1 MSDDLPPLQWEEILC
16 HMLTDRDA
24 AFNIMLSA
32 LVLENGGSVQ
42 VSVHS
47 LRELRANKQGCS
59 LIAEVEHGQLVMR
72 LVEPDDVAT

>member
-1 MSDDLPPLQWEEILC
+1 MSDDLPPMQWEEILC
-16 HMLTDRDA
+16 HMLTNRDA

-47 LRELRANKQGCS
+47 LRELQAHNRECS
-59 LIAEVEHGQLVMR
+59 LMAEVEHGQLVIK
-72 LVEPDDVAT
+72 LVENGEAEA

>member
-1 MSDDLPPLQWEEILC
+1 MQWEDILC
-16 HMLTDRDA
+16 YMDAERDA

-47 LRELRANKQGCS
+47 LRELRANKRDWS
-59 LIAEVEHGQLVMR
+59 LIAEVEHGQLVLK
-72 LVEPDDVAT
+72 LVEREEASA